1 MIKDKCQGATHS
13 LDTNLKDTAGLLLIP
28 PPSSS
33 SQNQNIHTQKQ
44 KSPYCPPSTALSP
57 LKKKQKKVN
66 NFITTTF
73 TLFFESAIGY
83 EVVSNEAH
91 L

>member
-33 SQNQNIHTQKQ
+33 SQNQNIHAQKQ
-44 KSPYCPPSTALSP
+44 KSPHCPPSSLSP
-57 LKKKQKKVN
+57 LKKKVN

-73 TLFFESAIGY
+73 TLFFKSAMEY
-83 EVVSNEAH
+83 VVVSKETNV
-91 L
+91 